1 MKLLMENWREYLNE
15 KKNPRIPRKK
25 GQPAKSKKHSDLYT
39 DEDPKGTIHGLGYK
53 DEATA
58 RASVSKIKK
67 SSRSHAHKTQ
77 AAIAMEQRAKAAG
90 KSKEAAIFRK
100 FIEQQKKK
108 TKAKNKTKNE
118 NITLN
123 EISVFEKDAAVNT
136 ILDKMGKSEFYPE
149 VDDARVFVNRQAA
162 MLMARVPMVWRMI
175 KTINQDPDITEQDVL
190 EILLQRALKGRTFE
204 ALTKSERDYM
214 KKYGLK
220 YPEEPEEEPVEIPS
234 YSREDIPPEL
244 MDAGTQVFVPS
255 YAKREGIIKENVGKE
270 NKVALAD
277 ALLSLALNAN
287 MQGGI
292 GPQVLFKMSE
302 QELKQQIQIHNHR
315 KDEISDEAL
324 YNYIRG

>member
-1 MKLLMENWREYLNE
+1 MENWREYLNE

-53 DEATA
+53 DETTA

-67 SSRSHAHKTQ
+67 SGRSHAHKTQ

-136 ILDKMGKSEFYPE
+136 VLDKMGKSEFYPE
-149 VDDARVFVNRQAA
+149 VEDARVFVNRQASK
-162 MLMARVPMVWRMI
+162 LMTRVPMVWRMI
-175 KTINQDPDITEQDVL
+175 KVINQDPDITEQDVL

-204 ALTKSERDYM
+204 ALTKSEQAYM

-220 YPEEPEEEPVEIPS
+220 YPEEIRRKEKKIPS
-234 YSREDIPPEL
+234 YSRKDIPPEML
-244 MDAGTQVFVPS
+244 GAETQVFVPD
-255 YAKREGIIKENVGKE
+255 RIKQESVETDAATDEEKI
-270 NKVALAD
+270 VVAD
-277 ALLSLALNAN
+277 ALLSLVLNAAHHE
-287 MQGGI
+287 GI
-292 GPQVLFKMSE
+292 NPTQLYNLDDE
-302 QELKQQIQIHNHR
+302 DLRLQIELHNHS
-315 KDEISDEAL
+315 EEVSNEEL
-324 YNYIRG
+324 FNFIRR